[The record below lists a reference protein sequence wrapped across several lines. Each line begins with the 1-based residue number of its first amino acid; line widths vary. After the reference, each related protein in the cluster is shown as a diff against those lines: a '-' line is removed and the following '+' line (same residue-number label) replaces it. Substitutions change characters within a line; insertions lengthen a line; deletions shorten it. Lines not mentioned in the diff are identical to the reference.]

1 MLRELEFLSSQ
12 VRFVSGDDT
21 WLSPYYRMEDGACA
35 ITLTIYAP
43 RRTVKAY
50 FDAYYL
56 ATRQFS
62 GRIHWGKHFTIEWSV
77 VESWLPKFPDFF
89 VFFT

>member
-1 MLRELEFLSSQ
+1 MLCELEFLSMQ
-12 VRFVSGDDT
+12 VLFVSGDDT

-43 RRTVKAY
+43 RRTAKDY

-62 GRIHWGKHFTIEWSV
+62 GHIHWGKHFTIDWSV
-77 VESWLPKFPDFF
+77 VESWLPKFPDFYF
-89 VFFT
+89 